1 MSFVLLE
8 ETAQVINRDDVG
20 RVSTTIDIVVNNEAV
35 IPQSSVDRFQVRTS
49 RRAVATISLV
59 MKGTEEVVPYKTVTL
74 NLASQ
79 TEDLFASP
87 IIAALDDEKRNYVT
101 DRVMK
106 SLNHMQKEE
115 NFNAMLAQRD
125 AQQQQQ
131 QPEDNELAPMRP
143 ATAYN
148 IAPPFS
154 DKDMKNQ
161 RLRLEKIQGIISE
174 VTETHENLSFSEA
187 KTHADEASLT
197 PVIQELKN
205 LTGILNK

>member
-20 RVSTTIDIVVNNEAV
+20 RVATTIDIVVNNEVV

-59 MKGTEEVVPYKTVTL
+59 MKANEETVPYKTITL
-74 NLASQ
+74 NLASH

-87 IIAALDDEKRNYVT
+87 IIAALADEERNYVT

-115 NFNAMLAQRD
+115 NFNAMMAQRD
-125 AQQQQQ
+125 AQQQQ

-143 ATAYN
+143 ATAYT
-148 IAPPFS
+148 IPSPFT
-154 DKDMKNQ
+154 DKDVKNQ
-161 RLRLEKIQGIISE
+161 RLRLEKIHGIISA
-174 VTETHENLSFSEA
+174 VTETHENLSFTEA
-187 KTHADEASLT
+187 KAHSDESSLL
-197 PVIQELKN
+197 PIIQELKS